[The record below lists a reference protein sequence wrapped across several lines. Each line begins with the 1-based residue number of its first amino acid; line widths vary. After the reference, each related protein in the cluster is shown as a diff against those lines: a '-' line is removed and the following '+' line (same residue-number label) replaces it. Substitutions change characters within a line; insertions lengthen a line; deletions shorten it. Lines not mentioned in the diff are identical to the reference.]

1 MSDRPVFIL
10 SCAADHGSARDE
22 PAGYQTN
29 ARREDRDSGDQL
41 TDGSAVVFGLSAE
54 WVAITIFAFTY
65 LLIIAERI
73 TKYGV
78 GVMLI
83 SVAISNLYLWFRYV
97 Q

>member
-1 MSDRPVFIL
+1 V
-10 SCAADHGSARDE
+10 
-22 PAGYQTN
+22 
-29 ARREDRDSGDQL
+29 
-41 TDGSAVVFGLSAE
+41 
-54 WVAITIFAFTY
+54 VAIIIFAFTY

-83 SVAISNLYLWFRYV
+83 SVAISNLYLWFGCL